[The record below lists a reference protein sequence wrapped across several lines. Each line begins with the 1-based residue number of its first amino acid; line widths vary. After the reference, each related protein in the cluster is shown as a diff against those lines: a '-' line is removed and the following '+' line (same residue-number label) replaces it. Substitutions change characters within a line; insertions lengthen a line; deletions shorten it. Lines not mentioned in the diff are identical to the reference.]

1 MSCECIHLYMD
12 DFAKNWLVK
21 LNLIL
26 IYKIQSEN
34 NK

>member
-12 DFAKNWLVK
+12 DFAKIWLVK
-21 LNLIL
+21 NLIL
-26 IYKIQSEN
+26 LYKNRREN